1 MLGGTARQESYL
13 GCLHFFR
20 QPLSNTSLLDVPVV
34 RTGAPIGEDLL
45 GLGLF
50 GRGFSGPLEGAFIC
64 IWGCGLL
71 LLALWETLLYDC
83 RMAAITVAGAVVV
96 SGDEL
101 THLGE
106 SS

>member
-1 MLGGTARQESYL
+1 MPTLL
-13 GCLHFFR
+13 R
-20 QPLSNTSLLDVPVV
+20 QPLSNTSLLEVPVV
-34 RTGAPIGEDLL
+34 RTGAPNGNGEDLL

-50 GRGFSGPLEGAFIC
+50 DRGFGGPLEAFTC
-64 IWGCGLL
+64 IWVCGL

-96 SGDEL
+96 PGDEL

>member
-1 MLGGTARQESYL
+1 MLGGTARQKSYL
-13 GCLHFFR
+13 GCLHFFH
-20 QPLSNTSLLDVPVV
+20 QPLSNTSLLEVPVV
-34 RTGAPIGEDLL
+34 RTGAPNGEDLL

-50 GRGFSGPLEGAFIC
+50 DRSFGGPREAFTC
-64 IWGCGLL
+64 IWFCGLL
-71 LLALWETLLYDC
+71 LALCETLLYDC

-96 SGDEL
+96 SEDEL

>member
-20 QPLSNTSLLDVPVV
+20 QPLSNTSLLEVPVV

-50 GRGFSGPLEGAFIC
+50 GRGSGGPLEASTCLWF
-64 IWGCGLL
+64 CGL